1 MCYNMNETTNNERE
15 SNDELLPLPQTEA
28 VLASEL
34 EDGPHRFRIVG
45 FKIRK
50 NVSSKKFDGTY
61 VQFQPQAK
69 PLDEDIGEKVLGLFY
84 PWNIKTS
91 TACGEFLSDQGVDIE
106 VTDQGVKLHGLV
118 GSCFKADVVHV
129 EKDGVVYANIERDS
143 VQHIECTEQGKL
155 A

>member
-1 MCYNMNETTNNERE
+1 MNETTNNGRE
-15 SNDELLPLPQTEA
+15 SNDEYLPLPETEA

-34 EDGPHRFRIVG
+34 SEGPHRFRIVG
-45 FKIRK
+45 WKINK
-50 NVSSKKFDGTY
+50 NVPSKKFGGTY
-61 VQFQPQAK
+61 TQFQPRAK
-69 PLDEDIGEKVLGLFY
+69 PLDVNGDFKKTLGLFY

-91 TACGEFLSDQGVDIE
+91 TDCGAFLEDQGVDIE

-129 EKDGVVYANIERDS
+129 EKDGIVYANIERDS
-143 VQHIECTEQGKL
+143 VKHMDCTEQGKL